1 LHQIQSHYIYY
12 TNASE
17 LLYKEY
23 NVLIIGPRHFDKVM
37 QRQIDLIFMDVEV
50 IETPI
55 QGFIDQFGTF
65 LNREEA
71 LVIAKKENQII
82 HKYNPTKLLTSEDL
96 Y

>member
-1 LHQIQSHYIYY
+1 MRKLPQRIVCS
-12 TNASE
+12 A

-71 LVIAKKENQII
+71 LVIAKEANQII